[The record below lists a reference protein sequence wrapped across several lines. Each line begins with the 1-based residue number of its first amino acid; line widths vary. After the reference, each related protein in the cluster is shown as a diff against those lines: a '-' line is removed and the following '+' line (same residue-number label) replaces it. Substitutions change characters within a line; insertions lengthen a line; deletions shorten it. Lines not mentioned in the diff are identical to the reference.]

1 MYKLAF
7 KHYFGD
13 INSETPFN
21 TMNTDLNMFFNG
33 FTYVKQ
39 FDKPDD
45 TKTFMSGFNFHK
57 DVFSSKLNIIR
68 KADLFLSGFGIT
80 HDDIKKILLPSI
92 QLPLILNDAEE
103 GEIMSPLRF
112 FNTDGVFRNSYIPNT
127 SLNSITTNSKIEAIT
142 HGLSRERVKF
152 MFLLYNALLNDGK
165 DISKEFISQ
174 YNFKFYNVPYPNRVS
189 NTTNYGKMTNED
201 YHNEFVK
208 YLIKAWTGSPAL
220 SSNIIYTVDYSPGN
234 FNTAGVPTSHT
245 CFNTLHIHRDYGDNA
260 EELYNDLVRFVTGT
274 NFGELLIMG
283 GKKSRKKR

>member
-1 MYKLAF
+1 
-7 KHYFGD
+7 
-13 INSETPFN
+13 
-21 TMNTDLNMFFNG
+21 MFFNG